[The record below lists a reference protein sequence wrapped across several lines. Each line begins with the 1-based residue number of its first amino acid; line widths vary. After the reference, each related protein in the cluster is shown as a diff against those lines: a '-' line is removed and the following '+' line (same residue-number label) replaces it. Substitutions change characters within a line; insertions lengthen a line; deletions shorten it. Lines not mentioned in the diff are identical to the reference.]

1 MQSLKEKIFS
11 NLSSVNT
18 TDNTTTDTTHVEGSG
33 SNTPINSKSNV
44 EGSAPN
50 TPKSTQHEKK
60 SHEHNE
66 HEHEHN
72 DTDEDDQDHL
82 LPMSPP
88 QYPSYSPP
96 ESPSSR
102 QWEYKRWY

>member
-1 MQSLKEKIFS
+1 MQSLKEKMFS

-18 TDNTTTDTTHVEGSG
+18 SDNTTTDTTRVEGSG
-33 SNTPINSKSNV
+33 SNTPKSSV
-44 EGSAPN
+44 DSAPN
-50 TPKSTQHEKK
+50 TPPKRNQNEKK
-60 SHEHNE
+60 SSNDS
-66 HEHEHN
+66 HEHN